1 MNALAT
7 VLALLLAALLGSGC
21 AAPAD
26 SASSPTTFLADQRF
40 APPSERVDPADV
52 FAVSPAMKEY
62 LAVKAADKLRLM
74 GGQKGLVDALYSSG
88 ELKLDYDSATTRNAA
103 QAFEARSGNC
113 LSLVIMTA
121 AFAKELQLG
130 VYYQS
135 VFTDETWARSGDIQ
149 FVIDHVNLS
158 IGKRVSEID
167 RGARF
172 QSVLTVDFLPP
183 SETGKQRARILA
195 ENTVVAMYFNNRAAE
210 SLAQGAVNDA
220 YWWARE
226 AILQDPSLARG
237 YNTLGVVYRRHGDPK
252 LALNALAH
260 AHALEPDNPQVL
272 SNLAQANIDQGRNA
286 EAAVLLQRLAQIEAE
301 PPFVYFDRGQEALR
315 QGDVVTANAFFERQ
329 VDRAPYYH
337 EFHYWLAITQARL
350 GHPRQARKHLEMA
363 MDTSTTRRDHDIYA
377 GKLARLQERLA
388 Q

>member
-1 MNALAT
+1 MRAIAA
-7 VLALLLAALLGSGC
+7 LALLLAGSIVSGC
-21 AAPAD
+21 ATQVDRAPAP
-26 SASSPTTFLADQRF
+26 AAFLADERF
-40 APPSERVDPADV
+40 APPSERVDAADV

-62 LAVKAADKLRLM
+62 LAVKAADKLRQM
-74 GGQKGLVDALYSSG
+74 GSQKGLVDALYSNG
-88 ELKLDYDSATTRNAA
+88 ELKLDYDSAQTRNAA

-195 ENTVVAMYFNNRAAE
+195 ENTVVAMYLNNRAAE
-210 SLAQGAVNDA
+210 SLARGAVNDA

-226 AILQDPSLARG
+226 AILQDPALARG

-252 LALNALAH
+252 LALNVLTH
-260 AHALEPDNPQVL
+260 AYALEPDNPQVV
-272 SNLAQANIDQGRNA
+272 SNLAQVNIDSGRKP
-286 EAAVLLQRLAQIEAE
+286 EAAVLLKRLAQIEAE

-315 QGDVVTANAFFERQ
+315 RGDVETANALFERQ

-337 EFHYWLAITQARL
+337 EFHYWLAVTQAKL
-350 GHPRQARKHLEMA
+350 GHAKQARRQLELA
-363 MDTSTTRRDHDIYA
+363 MDTSTTRGDHDLYA
-377 GKLARLQERLA
+377 GKLARLQERMA

>member
-1 MNALAT
+1 M
-7 VLALLLAALLGSGC
+7 
-21 AAPAD
+21 P
-26 SASSPTTFLADQRF
+26 
-40 APPSERVDPADV
+40 
-52 FAVSPAMKEY
+52 
-62 LAVKAADKLRLM
+62 
-74 GGQKGLVDALYSSG
+74 
-88 ELKLDYDSATTRNAA
+88 
-103 QAFEARSGNC
+103 
-113 LSLVIMTA
+113 
-121 AFAKELQLG
+121 
-130 VYYQS
+130 
-135 VFTDETWARSGDIQ
+135 
-149 FVIDHVNLS
+149 FVIDRVNLS
-158 IGKRVSEID
+158 IGKRVSEIV

-350 GHPRQARKHLEMA
+350 GHPRQARKHVEMA
-363 MDTSTTRRDHDIYA
+363 MDTSTTRESAEITEALGGPDAVAQLTGSRCFERFSGPQIRKFWKDDAAAYA
-377 GKLARLQERLA
+377 RTSRIHLVSSFMASALIGGDAPVDPGDASGMNLMNLRTSDWDARALDATAPGLRERLPHITPSSTVIGVVLVHT
-388 Q
+388 